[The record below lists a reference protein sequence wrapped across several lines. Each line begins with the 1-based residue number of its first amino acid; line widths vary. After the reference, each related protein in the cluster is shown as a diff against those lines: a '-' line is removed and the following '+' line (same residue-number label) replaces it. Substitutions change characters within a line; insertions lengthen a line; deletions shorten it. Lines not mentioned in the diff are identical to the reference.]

1 MSKLEIAA
9 IFNLI
14 EKLNVLKE
22 KGAPEAEIEKL
33 ADDIGGLQINVVIGD
48 LEDEGYE

>member
-22 KGAPEAEIEKL
+22 KGAPEAEIENL
-33 ADDIGGLQINVVIGD
+33 SEEIGNLQMNSIIGD
-48 LEDEGYE
+48 LFDED

>member
-22 KGAPEAEIEKL
+22 KGAPKAEIENL
-33 ADDIGGLQINVVIGD
+33 SEEIGNLQMNVIIGD
-48 LEDEGYE
+48 LDDESYE